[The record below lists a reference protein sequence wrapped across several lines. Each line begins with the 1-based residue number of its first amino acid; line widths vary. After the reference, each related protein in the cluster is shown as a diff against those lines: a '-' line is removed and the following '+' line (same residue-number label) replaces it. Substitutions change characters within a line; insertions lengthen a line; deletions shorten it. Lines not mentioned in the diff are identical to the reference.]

1 MCAMRTT
8 EPADVRRRDRNQ
20 VAALANG
27 LRAIEAFAASR
38 QRMTL
43 AEVAKHSRPDRA
55 ATRRYLL
62 TLVANGYADFDGKRF
77 QLTSRVLRL
86 GHAYISSVPLP
97 QIAQPIVEELG
108 HRTDESIALSVLEG
122 NESLT
127 IASSAPRRILGIFT
141 RVGTHLPALS
151 TATGRVL
158 LAGKAGRRD
167 QGHSAVGPHSKADA
181 EDQDVVRAR
190 SGTRSAASGESG
202 YALNDEEIEVGLRV
216 IAVPVREAGGNVIA
230 SMCVSTYSGRYEVDQ
245 LTEKFLQPLLK
256 ASEQLGA
263 ASVTSTVDGKRIAR
277 RPNRLTVMPGLVP
290 GIHVFLHPIT
300 ASKT

>member
-1 MCAMRTT
+1 VRGAHKT
-8 EPADVRRRDRNQ
+8 PAGSQGGARDQ

-27 LRAIEAFAASR
+27 LRTIEAFAASG

-43 AEVAKHSRPDRA
+43 AEVARSTGLTRA

-62 TLVANGYADFDGKRF
+62 TLAAKGYADFDGKRF

-97 QIAQPIVEELG
+97 QIAQPVVEELG

-127 IASSAPRRILGIFT
+127 IASSAPRRVVGIFT
-141 RVGTHLPALS
+141 RIGTHLPALS

-158 LAGKAGRRD
+158 LAGKTD
-167 QGHSAVGPHSKADA
+167 
-181 EDQDVVRAR
+181 DVVKEMLRVAPVGR
-190 SGTRSAASGESG
+190 LTTKTKTEPREILEEIRRIRQTG

-216 IAVPVREAGGNVIA
+216 IAVPVHDNSRNVVA
-230 SMCVSTYSGRYEVDQ
+230 SMCVSTYASRYKVEQ
-245 LTEKFLQPLLK
+245 LTERFLQPLLK
-256 ASEQLGA
+256 ASEKLGH
-263 ASVTSTVDGKRIAR
+263 
-277 RPNRLTVMPGLVP
+277 LL
-290 GIHVFLHPIT
+290 
-300 ASKT
+300 

>member
-1 MCAMRTT
+1 MCAMRTNST
-8 EPADVRRRDRNQ
+8 RDVRQRDRDK

-27 LRAIEAFAASR
+27 LRAIEAFATSR

-43 AEVAKHSRPDRA
+43 AEVAKLASLTRA

-97 QIAQPIVEELG
+97 QIAQPIVEDLG

-127 IASSAPRRILGIFT
+127 IASSTPRRILGIFT
-141 RVGTHLPALS
+141 RIGTHLPALS

-158 LAGKAGRRD
+158 LAGRPDDTIRDMLRSAQIQKLTPKTRTSPNQIWEEIRRI
-167 QGHSAVGPHSKADA
+167 
-181 EDQDVVRAR
+181 RR
-190 SGTRSAASGESG
+190 SGYG
-202 YALNDEEIEVGLRV
+202 LNDEEIEVGLRV
-216 IAVPVREAGGNVIA
+216 IAVPVRDTGGNVVA
-230 SMCVSTYSGRYEVDQ
+230 SMCVSTYSGRYEIDQ
-245 LTEKFLQPLLK
+245 LTEKFLQPLLN
-256 ASEQLGA
+256 ASERLGH
-263 ASVTSTVDGKRIAR
+263 
-277 RPNRLTVMPGLVP
+277 LL
-290 GIHVFLHPIT
+290 
-300 ASKT
+300 

>member
-1 MCAMRTT
+1 MCAVRTT
-8 EPADVRRRDRNQ
+8 EAADVRRRDRNQ

-27 LRAIEAFAASR
+27 MRAIEAFAASR

-43 AEVAKHSRPDRA
+43 AEVAKHSGLTRA
-55 ATRRYLL
+55 AARRYLH

-141 RVGTHLPALS
+141 RIGTHLPALS

-158 LAGKAGRRD
+158 LAGRPD
-167 QGHSAVGPHSKADA
+167 DA
-181 EDQDVVRAR
+181 IDDIL
-190 SGTRSAASGESG
+190 RSARIQRLTPKTKTSSEQIWEELRRIRRAG

-216 IAVPVREAGGNVIA
+216 IAVPVRDNGGGIIA

-256 ASEQLGA
+256 ASEKLEQL
-263 ASVTSTVDGKRIAR
+263 
-277 RPNRLTVMPGLVP
+277 L
-290 GIHVFLHPIT
+290 
-300 ASKT
+300 

>member
-1 MCAMRTT
+1 
-8 EPADVRRRDRNQ
+8 

-27 LRAIEAFAASR
+27 LLVIEAFAASR

-43 AEVAKHSRPDRA
+43 ADIAKSTGLTRA
-55 ATRRYLL
+55 ASRRYLL
-62 TLVANGYADFDGKRF
+62 TLAANGYAHFDGKRF

-122 NESLT
+122 SESLT
-127 IASSAPRRILGIFT
+127 IASSAPRRIVGIFT
-141 RVGTHLPALS
+141 RIGTHLPALS

-158 LAGKAGRRD
+158 LAGKSDDAIKDMLRSFGVERLTSKTKTQSSEILEEIRRIR
-167 QGHSAVGPHSKADA
+167 Q
-181 EDQDVVRAR
+181 
-190 SGTRSAASGESG
+190 TG

-216 IAVPVREAGGNVIA
+216 IAVPVRDTDRKVVA
-230 SMCVSTYSGRYEVDQ
+230 SMCVSTYSSRYEVEQ

-256 ASEQLGA
+256 ASEKLGQL
-263 ASVTSTVDGKRIAR
+263 
-277 RPNRLTVMPGLVP
+277 L
-290 GIHVFLHPIT
+290 
-300 ASKT
+300 